1 MITSLRRWHRRLLT
15 AIAIGLPLLAAAA
28 LLQRPDRPVAS
39 PSSDP
44 LFVAAGYHQASPP
57 DLQPLIHQT
66 KRVDATTIDL
76 ELSRHPGGQLWLKI
90 TPERE
95 LPVSD
100 PLIVWTPANPQPKDL
115 SNATVIGSLSG
126 LGSRGWWLPAAM
138 QGGGI
143 LLVSNNKTHTL
154 IRIPHPPSR
163 PARAR
168 T

>member
-1 MITSLRRWHRRLLT
+1 MITSLRRWHRRLIT

-28 LLQRPDRPVAS
+28 LLQRPIRPVAS
-39 PSSDP
+39 SSSDP
-44 LFVAAGYHQASPP
+44 LFLAEGYHQASPA
-57 DLQPLIHQT
+57 DLQPLIHETQ
-66 KRVDATTIDL
+66 KVDATTLDL
-76 ELSRHPGGQLWLKI
+76 KLSRHPGGRLWLKI
-90 TPERE
+90 TPKRV

-100 PLIVWTPANPQPKDL
+100 PLTVWAPANPQPKDL

-138 QGGGI
+138 QGGAI

-154 IRIPHPPSR
+154 IRIPRPPSR
-163 PARAR
+163 PARAQ